1 MPFMIGSTPLRRTYY
16 FLKQGKIH
24 FRDSVKVF
32 ALGFHRS
39 PTPGQNGVREFV
51 YWHWA
56 QLQYNNPEV
65 QLVKFVD
72 RTLVPFALAFLDDG
86 REILFDLENKTREE
100 IVDSINKT
108 VGKTELVLKRER
120 LEKVQEKN
128 PASFGSNYVRHCMCE
143 VQGQHPCPTLCEI
156 PDYLRGN
163 YRWNH
168 KNAIE

>member
-1 MPFMIGSTPLRRTYY
+1 M
-16 FLKQGKIH
+16 
-24 FRDSVKVF
+24 
-32 ALGFHRS
+32 
-39 PTPGQNGVREFV
+39 

-72 RTLVPFALAFLDDG
+72 RTLVPFALAFLGLFLCTKYLQVQEDLNCQKYSKALHVAQEDDMSLFLLYVMYGVADDG